1 MQKSKTQNGILGFFE
16 KHIRKYVLI
25 YCLIR
30 SIAIKF
36 DIFEEDFKILK
47 KIYNS
52 KKINIIDVGASDG
65 IAANFFLKNLN
76 VGNIYCYEP
85 HSLFINKLKKLK
97 RKNPKIKI
105 FKHGIS
111 SINEDIY
118 VFVPLIEFFSK
129 KIYLLTYTFYDFK
142 ELTMQLKLDF
152 LNYKK
157 IIIEKVKLRL
167 KKFRLIQN
175 KIDLIKIDVNGYE
188 FEIIQSLNKQIAK
201 DKPLL
206 IIENNSKLQK
216 ISKYLKKYG
225 YKRYFNKKNNLTIH
239 TNENV
244 LDVFYIYQK

>member
-1 MQKSKTQNGILGFFE
+1 MEFKSATVGLLSFFE
-16 KHIRKYVLI
+16 KIIRGHPLI
-25 YCLIR
+25 YIFIR
-30 SIAIKF
+30 SVVRF
-36 DIFEEDFKILK
+36 TNIFEKDFDGLKILQFE
-47 KIYNS
+47 

>member
-1 MQKSKTQNGILGFFE
+1 M
-16 KHIRKYVLI
+16 
-25 YCLIR
+25 
-30 SIAIKF
+30 
-36 DIFEEDFKILK
+36 
-47 KIYNS
+47 
-52 KKINIIDVGASDG
+52 
-65 IAANFFLKNLN
+65 
-76 VGNIYCYEP
+76 
-85 HSLFINKLKKLK
+85 
-97 RKNPKIKI
+97 
-105 FKHGIS
+105 
-111 SINEDIY
+111 
-118 VFVPLIEFFSK
+118 IEFFRK

-167 KKFRLIQN
+167 KKFKLIQN

-225 YKRYFNKKNNLTIH
+225 YKRYFNKKNNLIKH